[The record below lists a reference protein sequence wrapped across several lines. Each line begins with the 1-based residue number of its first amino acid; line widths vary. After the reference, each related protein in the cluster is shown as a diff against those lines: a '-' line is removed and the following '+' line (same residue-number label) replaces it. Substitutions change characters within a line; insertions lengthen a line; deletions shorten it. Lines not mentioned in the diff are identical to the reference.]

1 MKKIDDI
8 YNLIK
13 IKQDAI
19 EENNVDKYMS
29 TVTENDKLFYS
40 EQKYWISDMIKDEIK
55 DVSFIVKNIKEI
67 DEGYLVLINQ
77 KHLLGDEKLDFQY
90 ELLLKEDEGE
100 LKDYGINFKVI
111 DEGEF
116 RIKYIN
122 DDELPSIFTK
132 LIKGVLEDLNTLFGE
147 KLDYVVD
154 FKLYPELDLV
164 RQRSGPAYK
173 WQYPMWAKTNQGI
186 KLYPYYEK
194 PKVYAGWFQHEL
206 IHAITLK
213 GNKNHLMQWMSE
225 GIAMK
230 YGNARYDTRD
240 LDFSLKYI
248 DSQNLS
254 VPLNEL
260 MDINL
265 PDYTDM
271 NDITKYYNTCF
282 SYFDYLDTISDSKT
296 IRSLFSY
303 IISKNAPADKKG
315 QILLANEAFQEI
327 LGLSLENLGR
337 RYLNWYSSK

>member
-1 MKKIDDI
+1 
-8 YNLIK
+8 
-13 IKQDAI
+13 
-19 EENNVDKYMS
+19 
-29 TVTENDKLFYS
+29 
-40 EQKYWISDMIKDEIK
+40 
-55 DVSFIVKNIKEI
+55 
-67 DEGYLVLINQ
+67 
-77 KHLLGDEKLDFQY
+77 
-90 ELLLKEDEGE
+90 
-100 LKDYGINFKVI
+100 
-111 DEGEF
+111 
-116 RIKYIN
+116 
-122 DDELPSIFTK
+122 
-132 LIKGVLEDLNTLFGE
+132 
-147 KLDYVVD
+147 
-154 FKLYPELDLV
+154 
-164 RQRSGPAYK
+164 
-173 WQYPMWAKTNQGI
+173 
-186 KLYPYYEK
+186 
-194 PKVYAGWFQHEL
+194 
-206 IHAITLK
+206 
-213 GNKNHLMQWMSE
+213 MSE